1 VTAVSAQQAVTLL
14 TYLWHYVV
22 ARTLYDHLL
31 HPLVRGD
38 FSAVVLV
45 LGSGAVGFGLARATG
60 GRR

>member
-1 VTAVSAQQAVTLL
+1 
-14 TYLWHYVV
+14 VV